1 MNMTKVETIEEL
13 EVLVEKMSLMFFLN
27 IVRHAQL
34 VTVHIQNFKRIVV
47 KKEQYQ
53 RITYTYKMREMF
65 RIVLQNSTALNM
77 NLRKYYT

>member
-13 EVLVEKMSLMFFLN
+13 EVLVEKTNLMFFLN
-27 IVRHAQL
+27 IVRHARL
-34 VTVHIQNFKRIVV
+34 VMVPIQNFKLIVV
-47 KKEQYQ
+47 KKERYQ

-77 NLRKYYT
+77 NLRKCYT

>member
-13 EVLVEKMSLMFFLN
+13 EVLVEKNEPYVL
-27 IVRHAQL
+27 
-34 VTVHIQNFKRIVV
+34 FKHSTTCPISHGAYTEFQAYCSEEER
-47 KKEQYQ
+47 YQ

-77 NLRKYYT
+77 NLRKCYI